1 MMPVMRARVR
11 RTAVRTF
18 MKGAG
23 IALVVLLGGCTNP
36 APSAMLAAPEDA
48 TNVAR
53 IVCQKDGSTSTSTPH
68 VIARSDGIHIRILNR
83 LEEWVSM
90 NGLGFDAGPGSSDR
104 VSGYPPGSLQV
115 ACWPF
120 SEHGLDGS
128 EPVPVPIHV
137 HDPDGLFVDGELE
150 CLDEDDGSMLD
161 IRLLAS
167 PRGREDV
174 RITPEDARPL
184 IGGLREDDE
193 VIVPGYPDQI
203 HQSVVVVRDGRR
215 IALVGFSFET
225 GRWVQAGGR
234 VCGGP
239 VIVA

>member
-1 MMPVMRARVR
+1 MMPMMGTRVS
-11 RTAVRTF
+11 RTAVGTS
-18 MKGAG
+18 MKAAG
-23 IALVVLLGGCTNP
+23 VALFVLLGGCADP
-36 APSAMLAAPEDA
+36 APSAMPAAPEDA

-53 IVCQKDGSTSTSTPH
+53 IVCEKDGSTSTSSPH
-68 VIARSDGIHIRILNR
+68 VIARSDGIQIRIVNR

-90 NGLGFDAGPGSSDR
+90 NGLGFDVGPGSSDR
-104 VSGYPPGSLQV
+104 LSGYPPGSLQV

-120 SEHGLDGS
+120 SEHGLEGS
-128 EPVPVPIHV
+128 EPVPVPIRV

-167 PRGREDV
+167 SRGREDV
-174 RITPEDARPL
+174 RISPEDARPL

-193 VIVPGYPDQI
+193 VIVPGYPDEV

-215 IALVGFSFET
+215 IAQVGFSFEA
-225 GRWVQAGGR
+225 GHWVQAGGR